1 MAKYKATIFN
11 FGIPLNGVYYN
22 THSVE
27 VAIEKFNN
35 TGNIVTLEDELPGKP
50 GCIVNLDRAAAT
62 AKLTIEN
69 NMVVATLST
78 IDTHCGNLVGDL
90 VDHNLIVAVPIIIG
104 SAIGNVIQVDS
115 ITKIALL
122 NRERVQKQT
131 DLARMKDWLE
141 GDLRIFNLYNIEMY
155 DISKIDDK

>member
-1 MAKYKATIFN
+1 MATYKATIFN
-11 FGIPLNGVYYN
+11 FGIPLNEVYYN

-27 VAIEKFNN
+27 VAVDKFNN
-35 TGNIVTLEDELPGKP
+35 TGSIVTLEDEIPGNP
-50 GCIVNLDRAAAT
+50 GCITNLDRAAAT

-69 NMVVATLST
+69 NMVVATIKT

-90 VDHNLIVAVPIIIG
+90 IEHNLLVAVPIIIG

-115 ITKIALL
+115 ITKIALV
-122 NRERVQKQT
+122 NRQRVHKQS
-131 DLARMKDWLE
+131 DLARMKDWVN

-155 DISKIDDK
+155 AISKIDDK